1 MAKKPKA
8 ENKVIDKNKKELIE
22 QIQKEEN
29 YIRNMEEEVNE
40 IRARTAKLGE
50 AILFRRGRLSVQ
62 REDLN
67 KLTQPKKK
75 EKK

>member
-50 AILFRRGRLSVQ
+50 AILFRRGRLSVR